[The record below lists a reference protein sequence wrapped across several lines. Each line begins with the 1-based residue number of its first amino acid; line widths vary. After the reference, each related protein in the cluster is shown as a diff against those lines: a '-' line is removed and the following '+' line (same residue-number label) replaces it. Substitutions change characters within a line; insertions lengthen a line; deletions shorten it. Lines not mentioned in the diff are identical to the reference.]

1 MCACITTVGDA
12 RCPRQCVATRA
23 FLRVC
28 VNYVCARGVCEL
40 LPFPIPLCVCVQ
52 YRPFFLFDVPPL
64 VVCVCRCPLF
74 LLDDTLASHTLAFY
88 LCVRFKVCPCVCDSR
103 PPPFP
108 CSLRLPPLLCAPTD
122 RIVVIN
128 NNVFVFVSSS
138 FTPKKKKK
146 TCWLYVGAV
155 YFEEQ
160 GVLFYVYTRRNI
172 IYFHRCV
179 YLFFIIYF

>member
-1 MCACITTVGDA
+1 MCV
-12 RCPRQCVATRA
+12 QE
-23 FLRVC
+23 
-28 VNYVCARGVCEL
+28 VCEL

-103 PPPFP
+103 PPPI
-108 CSLRLPPLLCAPTD
+108 PLLPTLAPPYMCSNS
-122 RIVVIN
+122 IVVIN